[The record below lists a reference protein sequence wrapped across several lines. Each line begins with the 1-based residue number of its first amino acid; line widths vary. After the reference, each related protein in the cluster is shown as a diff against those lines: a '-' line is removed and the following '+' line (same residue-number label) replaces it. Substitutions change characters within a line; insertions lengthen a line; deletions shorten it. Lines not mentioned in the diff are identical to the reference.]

1 MPRRQV
7 PDAVPGLD
15 PQSALAARLRQVAG
29 FPRPDIVFQ
38 DITPLLADRDAF
50 RTAVN
55 GLAAPFG
62 DSGIDLVVA
71 MESRGFMLGGAV
83 AYQLNAG
90 FIPVRKAGKLPAETL
105 SLPYALEYGEAVLE
119 IHADAVAGGQRV
131 LIVDDLLATGG
142 TAAATIQLVEQLGG
156 VIAGLAFL
164 VELAELGGAAE
175 LGEHRHISLI
185 TI

>member
-1 MPRRQV
+1 VPRRQV
-7 PDAVPGLD
+7 PRAAPGVD
-15 PQSALAARLRQVAG
+15 PQSALAAWLRQVAD

-50 RTAVN
+50 RTAVD
-55 GLAAPFG
+55 GLAEPFG
-62 DSGIDLVVA
+62 DSEVDLVVA
-71 MESRGFMLGGAV
+71 VESRGFMLGGAV
-83 AYQLNAG
+83 AHQLNAG

-105 SLPYALEYGEAVLE
+105 SMPYALEYGEAVLE
-119 IHADAVAGGQRV
+119 IHADAVSRGQHV

-164 VELAELGGAAE
+164 VELAHLRGAAA
-175 LGEHRHISLI
+175 LGTHRHISLI